1 MSFKIHMYV
10 EVFKYNFYY
19 DFAEFTSRYLNR
31 KKSDDGA
38 QMSFKVIQHKFSMC
52 LINYQSPWSEEV
64 KLSDKCPAYIMHIYS
79 HSFHSA
85 QPSRLLCAVRDV
97 Q

>member
-1 MSFKIHMYV
+1 MVSFKIHMYV

-38 QMSFKVIQHKFSMC
+38 EMSFKVIQHKVLGQRKS
-52 LINYQSPWSEEV
+52 N
-64 KLSDKCPAYIMHIYS
+64 
-79 HSFHSA
+79 SA
-85 QPSRLLCAVRDV
+85 TSVLLTLCTFTVTLFIAAI
-97 Q
+97 

>member
-1 MSFKIHMYV
+1 MVSFKIHMYV
-10 EVFKYNFYY
+10 EVFKYNFYN
-19 DFAEFTSRYLNR
+19 DFAEFISRYLKR
-31 KKSDDGA
+31 MKSDDRA
-38 QMSFKVIQHKFSMC
+38 QMSFEVIQHKFSMC

-79 HSFHSA
+79 QSFHS
-85 QPSRLLCAVRDV
+85 SHLDCYV

>member
-10 EVFKYNFYY
+10 DVFKYY
-19 DFAEFTSRYLNR
+19 DFAEFISKRYLKR
-31 KKSDDGA
+31 MKSDDGA
-38 QMSFKVIQHKFSMC
+38 QKLMSFKVIQHKFSIF

-79 HSFHSA
+79 HSFHS
-85 QPSRLLCAVRDV
+85 SHLDCYV